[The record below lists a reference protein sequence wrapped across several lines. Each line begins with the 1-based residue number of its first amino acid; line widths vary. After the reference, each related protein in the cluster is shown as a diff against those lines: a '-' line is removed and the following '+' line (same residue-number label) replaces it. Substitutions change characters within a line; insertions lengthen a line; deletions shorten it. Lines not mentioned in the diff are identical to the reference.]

1 MKANYEEKQKVNGSL
16 NMSMYELN
24 KCVVRQLPSM
34 TEEQL
39 AAAGDLIDSFQKE
52 NKYFMLLGKDLD
64 YYTIFQTKENM
75 EETMGEAVIDCLSN
89 LGDIKAIDLTPEEQT
104 IEIWITQNSEA
115 YVLYLF
121 NYDEGVILCQ

>member
-52 NKYFMLLGKDLD
+52 NKYFMLLGRDLD

-89 LGDIKAIDLTPEEQT
+89 LGDIKAIDLTAEEQT
-104 IEIWITQNSEA
+104 IEIWITQNDEA

>member
-89 LGDIKAIDLTPEEQT
+89 LGDIKAIDLTPEE
-104 IEIWITQNSEA
+104 
-115 YVLYLF
+115 
-121 NYDEGVILCQ
+121 

>member
-34 TEEQL
+34 TEERL
-39 AAAGDLIDSFQKE
+39 AAAGDLINSFQKE
-52 NKYFMLLGKDLD
+52 NKYFMLLGRDLD

>member
-34 TEEQL
+34 TKEQL

-64 YYTIFQTKENM
+64 YYTIFQTKENT
-75 EETMGEAVIDCLSN
+75 EETMGEAVIDCLSY
-89 LGDIKAIDLTPEEQT
+89 LGDIKAIDLTAEEQT
-104 IEIWITQNSEA
+104 IEIWITKNNEA

>member
-34 TEEQL
+34 AEEQL

-104 IEIWITQNSEA
+104 IEIWITQNGEA

-121 NYDEGVILCQ
+121 NYDDGVILCQ